1 MIMVITSSGL
11 LLLDFV
17 ATEFNNLILGEAEAI
32 KVLNSPDTGD
42 QAVSIYEG

>member
-1 MIMVITSSGL
+1 MVITSSGL

-17 ATEFNNLILGEAEAI
+17 ATEFNDLILGEAI